1 MFRWSRALCFAE
13 RLRRQNY
20 FDCWGSTKCGD
31 GTWGTHLFYA
41 KWGGTL
47 SKEMIRPFVD
57 AIYGPAEEAMI
68 SMQV

>member
-1 MFRWSRALCFAE
+1 M
-13 RLRRQNY
+13 NY
-20 FDCWGSTKCGD
+20 YDCWGSTQCGD

-41 KWGGTL
+41 KWGGTV